1 MKLNALEKTF
11 FEQILNA
18 ELDVPVPA
26 TLSFGKHTFE
36 VIIVPEINPDGYFIL
51 KYFNTPAY
59 KPEPQAS
66 EGSAPAVTLSHDEAC
81 GQHPAF
87 RQAWLQEEP
96 VTVNLRPTIS
106 LRDRTFFQRT
116 VIPKLDGRVQ
126 FADTGHRGRLRL
138 ENNQV
143 AVRKSKLKRAEFCI
157 VGFPDFVTS
166 GRLLKTSEADE
177 WFKSLEC
184 MVNQLNEGASI
195 NLERHFRVVL
205 DTQDGWKVTLTKDK
219 ELTRDQ
225 ISHTGVIERIDGNSY
240 EPSELSEVLDGLKAF
255 FGFTAGRWCHPTV
268 VIGFEGDTQ
277 PVWGRIGRFDTVRQP
292 LPNWF
297 RNDRNAPDGSN
308 LEALFPLFWCRW
320 RQKKDEVTA
329 IVKCYVHSNSMQRA
343 GFSEDAVAKSYAGL
357 EMLAGL
363 MLGNTVYGNS
373 HKEIGKVLDTQIPHH
388 SLDASKT
395 PSLAKLYDN
404 LQLDKDSN
412 GNCLGLNLLNAVR
425 NYVIHPLDKDKL
437 PSIKAEYLKHLDADY
452 MHYVFLH
459 DLCQYYLEYMFLDY
473 CNFDVAI
480 AGLHYRALIEE
491 RNLK

>member
-1 MKLNALEKTF
+1 MKFNALEGRF
-11 FEQILNA
+11 FDRILNA

-26 TLSFGKHTFE
+26 TLRFGNHEFE

-106 LRDRTFFQRT
+106 LRDRTFFQRN

-143 AVRKSKLKRAEFCI
+143 AMRKSKLKRAEFCI
-157 VGFPDFVTS
+157 VGFPDFVTP
-166 GRLLKTSEADE
+166 GRLLETSEVDE
-177 WFKSLEC
+177 WFKSLER
-184 MVNQLNEGASI
+184 MGSKLNEGASI
-195 NLERHFRVVL
+195 SVERNSRVVL
-205 DTQDGWKVTLTKDK
+205 DTRDGWRITLTKDK

-225 ISHTGVIERIDGNSY
+225 ISHNGVIERIDGNSY

-277 PVWGRIGRFDTVRQP
+277 PVWGRIGRFDVVRQP
-292 LPNWF
+292 LPTWF
-297 RNDRNAPDGSN
+297 RYAFSETNGSV
-308 LEALFPLFWCRW
+308 LEVLFPMFWCHW
-320 RQKKDEVTA
+320 RQNKDEIAA
-329 IVKCYVHSNSMQRA
+329 IVECYVHSNTMQRA
-343 GFSEDAVAKSYAGL
+343 GLSEDAVVKSYAGL
-357 EMLAGL
+357 EMLASLISGQP
-363 MLGNTVYGNS
+363 VRRDS
-373 HKEIGKVLDTQIPHH
+373 HKEIDKVLNKQMPHR

-395 PSLAKLYDN
+395 PNLDRLYRN
-404 LQLDKDSN
+404 LKTKKDSK
-412 GNCLGLNLLNAVR
+412 GNCLGANLLNEVR
-425 NYVIHPLDKDKL
+425 NYVAHPIGKDT
-437 PSIKAEYLKHLDADY
+437 PASIKEKFLKHVDVDY
-452 MHYVFLH
+452 MHYMFLH
-459 DLCQYYLEYMFLDY
+459 DLCQYYLEYLFLEY
-473 CNFDVAI
+473 CNFKIAR
-480 AGLHYRALIEE
+480 AGLDYRPLIEE
-491 RNLK
+491 LNLN